1 MKLLAA
7 ASLLLFVTT
16 AAAVHEVEVLK
27 KRQGSGSAP
36 VGVILLEKRPF
47 R

>member
-16 AAAVHEVEVLK
+16 AAAVHEVEDVK
-27 KRQGSGSAP
+27 KRQGSGSAL
-36 VGVILLEKRPF
+36 VGVILLEERPF